1 MTTAL
6 VWRTPERIPPFLDD
20 AEAARVL
27 DGAQTRWQGESRPCR
42 RFQAHRDLA
51 LVLTLFHA
59 GLRIGEACRL
69 MQKWF
74 GTPQR
79 WRAIVRAAWASFLAI
94 LFPPVPTHVRT

>member
-1 MTTAL
+1 MTTTAL
-6 VWRTPERIPPFLDD
+6 VLRTPERIPPFLDD

-27 DGAQTRWQGESRPCR
+27 DMAQARWQGESRPCR

-69 MQKWF
+69 LW
-74 GTPQR
+74 
-79 WRAIVRAAWASFLAI
+79 W
-94 LFPPVPTHVRT
+94 

>member
-27 DGAQTRWQGESRPCR
+27 DGARARWQGESRPCR

-69 MQKWF
+69 M
-74 GTPQR
+74 
-79 WRAIVRAAWASFLAI
+79 
-94 LFPPVPTHVRT
+94 